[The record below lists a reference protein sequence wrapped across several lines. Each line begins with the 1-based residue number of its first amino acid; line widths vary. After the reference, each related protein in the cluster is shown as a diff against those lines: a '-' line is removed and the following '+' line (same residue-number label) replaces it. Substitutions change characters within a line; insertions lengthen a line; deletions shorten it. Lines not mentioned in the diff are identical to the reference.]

1 MLTVVSR
8 KKAVWIVTSYLGE
21 GLPWSVMHQMVTEYL
36 TSIHASLEQIGSTS
50 LLHIGTTLKPVWS
63 PIVDVY
69 GSKRAWMIAMQ
80 GALGVAMATLAAFAG
95 GDSLRI
101 VWVILAGMSV
111 LSAAH
116 DIACDGAYM
125 LGLDARERAFHSGTR
140 QAAFRAA
147 MILGGSGL
155 VWLAGYAGS
164 WRLAFG
170 LAGGIMATLA
180 LVNAF
185 VLPHASPPPRRSGA
199 PALSAPGGPATRA
212 FEGPTLATS
221 FFESYRSFLT
231 QPQAVRVLLFMLLYK
246 IGDVMMFAMSK
257 PLLRDLGVSTAQRGI
272 INGVGTGVFVFGSF
286 VGGIVIAR
294 RGLDRTLIPLTYF
307 QNLCIPLYAGMA
319 LLRPP
324 LEGIVAVVVIEQF
337 ASAVGTAAN
346 MVFLMQRCRGTF
358 SASHYAFATA
368 LVGLMST
375 FSGTASGWID
385 ARVGHAWF
393 FMIAFACSLPAMA
406 LALVVPRG
414 PLEPAPA
421 SAGG

>member
-1 MLTVVSR
+1 
-8 KKAVWIVTSYLGE
+8 
-21 GLPWSVMHQMVTEYL
+21 MHQMVTEYL
-36 TSIHASLEQIGSTS
+36 TSIPASLEQIGSPS
-50 LLHIGTTLKPVWS
+50 ILHLGTTLKPLWS
-63 PIVDVY
+63 PVVDFY
-69 GSKRAWMIAMQ
+69 GSKRAWMVAMQ
-80 GALGVAMATLAAFAG
+80 GALGLAMCALACFVGGGSLRLVWVTLAA
-95 GDSLRI
+95 
-101 VWVILAGMSV
+101 MSV

-125 LGLDARERAFHSGTR
+125 IALDARGRALHSGTR
-140 QAAFRAA
+140 QAAFRVA

-155 VWLAGYAGS
+155 VWLAGYAAS

-170 LAGGIMATLA
+170 LAGGMMAGLA
-180 LVNAF
+180 VVNAF
-185 VLPHASPPPRRSGA
+185 VLPHMARPVTQRRGA
-199 PALSAPGGPATRA
+199 LPAPGGPTTRA
-212 FEGPTLATS
+212 FEGPTLLSS
-221 FFESYRSFLT
+221 FVESYRTFLT
-231 QPQAVRVLLFMLLYK
+231 QPSAVRVLAFMLLYK

-286 VGGIVIAR
+286 VGGVIIAR
-294 RGLDRTLIPLTYF
+294 RGLERTLVPMTYF
-307 QNLCIPLYAGMA
+307 QNLCIPLYASMA
-319 LLRPP
+319 VVRPP
-324 LEGIVAVVVIEQF
+324 IAGVVAVVVVEQF

-346 MVFLMQRCRGTF
+346 LVFLMQRCRGTF

-393 FMIAFACSLPAMA
+393 FLIAFACSLPAMA

-414 PLEPAPA
+414 PLEPATA
-421 SAGG
+421 GAGG

>member
-1 MLTVVSR
+1 VSR

-50 LLHIGTTLKPVWS
+50 LLHLGTTLKPIWS

-80 GALGVAMATLAAFAG
+80 AALGVAMATLAVFAG
-95 GDSLRI
+95 GESLRI

-125 LGLDARERAFHSGTR
+125 LGLDARERALHSGTR

-170 LAGGIMATLA
+170 VAGGIMATLA
-180 LVNAF
+180 LANAF
-185 VLPHASPPPRRSGA
+185 VLPYASAPRPAST
-199 PALSAPGGPATRA
+199 PALPAPGGPPTRA
-212 FEGPTLATS
+212 FEGPT
-221 FFESYRSFLT
+221 FESRFLEAYTSFLT
-231 QPQAVRVLLFMLLYK
+231 QPQAVRVLAFMLLYK

-257 PLLRDLGVSTAQRGI
+257 PLLRDLGVSTAERGI

-294 RGLDRTLIPLTYF
+294 RGLEKTLIPLTYF

-324 LEGIVAVVVIEQF
+324 IEGIVAVVVIEQF

-385 ARVGHAWF
+385 ARVGHPWF
-393 FMIAFACSLPAMA
+393 FMIAFLCSVPAMG

-414 PLEPAPA
+414 PLEPAPKA
-421 SAGG
+421 AGG